1 MSPWISTI
9 ADGTAQIWETALFM
23 AAVAIP
29 VLPCGIKQRDVQL
42 DSRTLKD
49 IGVEPGSIT
58 WTQ

>member
-1 MSPWISTI
+1 MSLWISTI
-9 ADGTAQIWETALFM
+9 ANVTAQIWETALFM

-29 VLPCGIKQRDVQL
+29 VLPRGTKQRNVQL

-58 WTQ
+58 WAQ